1 MTGIQCKCK
10 KGYVSGW
17 DGKCGNCRTKQEQRE
32 HEKTMAA
39 MPEYSPDAHATYRF
53 LRWGK

>member
-1 MTGIQCKCK
+1 MTGIKCKCG
-10 KGYVSGW
+10 KGHVSAW

-32 HEKTMAA
+32 HNRTMAA
-39 MPEYSPDAHATYRF
+39 MPESTGDAYATYRF

>member
-1 MTGIQCKCK
+1 MTGIKCKCG
-10 KGYVSGW
+10 KGYASGW
-17 DGKCGNCRTKQEQRE
+17 DGKCGNCRTKQEQLQ
-32 HEKTMAA
+32 HERTMAA

>member
-1 MTGIQCKCK
+1 MTGIKCKCG
-10 KGYVSGW
+10 KGYASGW

-32 HEKTMAA
+32 HERTMAA